1 MRYQLITF
9 DDIHSPNSLSDAI
22 TNNDLM
28 KFNMSDIAMLRE
40 EMGKLIDNLSVV
52 YVNGKKNV
60 PH

>member
-40 EMGKLIDNLSVV
+40 DGKA
-52 YVNGKKNV
+52 Y
-60 PH
+60 